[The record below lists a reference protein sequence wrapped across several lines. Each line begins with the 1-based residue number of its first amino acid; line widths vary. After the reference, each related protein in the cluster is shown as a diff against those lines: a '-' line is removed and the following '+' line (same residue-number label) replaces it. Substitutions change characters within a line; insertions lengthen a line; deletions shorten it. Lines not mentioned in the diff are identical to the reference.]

1 MARLRDLH
9 ATKIFLA
16 SQRRRRGS
24 PPSKQRRPK
33 LRAGRRPERRCCC
46 PARPDL
52 ASTVGLPGRRTG
64 GCARTR
70 ACTHSHRPRPARR
83 PPVQLHES
91 RTQCVQLGGRSCRRA
106 CTPGRQQDRIR
117 EVAAAHR
124 ARPGVGDLR
133 ARRGHGPASSEI
145 RRELRADDMRAAVHV
160 SPRRRHHTLPAAARR
175 AGSFPPRHL
184 AGRSTPTPSR
194 GPLPRNSAVSVLPP
208 RSTVLPGRRPGVSAP
223 RRITQVIEL
232 PFDAFPSV
240 PTFLT
245 QKFM

>member
-1 MARLRDLH
+1 MRAAVHVSPRRRHHTLP
-9 ATKIFLA
+9 AA
-16 SQRRRRGS
+16 ARRRRGS

-33 LRAGRRPERRCCC
+33 LRAGLRPERRCCC

-117 EVAAAHR
+117 EVAAAPR
-124 ARPGVGDLR
+124 ARVGDLR
-133 ARRGHGPASSEI
+133 ARRGDPTG
-145 RRELRADDMRAAVHV
+145 AAG
-160 SPRRRHHTLPAAARR
+160 RRHA
-175 AGSFPPRHL
+175 
-184 AGRSTPTPSR
+184 
-194 GPLPRNSAVSVLPP
+194 
-208 RSTVLPGRRPGVSAP
+208 GRRPCVPAPPSPHVAGGGPPAKGVAPLQAAPTEAAGWPAAGAAVLLPGSA
-223 RRITQVIEL
+223 
-232 PFDAFPSV
+232 
-240 PTFLT
+240 
-245 QKFM
+245 